1 MSGSAAR
8 KVPPY
13 GAVALRKEL
22 IDELDRL
29 AAKLGLTREELAE
42 KALLQ
47 ALEDFDDAHL
57 ADEAIKA
64 WTASGKE
71 TVSLDDV
78 ERRLGLDR

>member
-1 MSGSAAR
+1 MTASTAK

-13 GAVALRKEL
+13 GAVALRKEV

-29 AAKLGLTREELAE
+29 AEKMGLSREDLAE
-42 KALLQ
+42 KILLR
-47 ALEDFDDAHL
+47 ALEDIEDAHL

>member
-1 MSGSAAR
+1 MTAYAKKSVS
-8 KVPPY
+8 PY

-29 AAKLGLTREELAE
+29 AEKMGLSRDELAE
-42 KALLQ
+42 KALLI
-47 ALEDFDDAHL
+47 ALEDFEDAHL

-78 ERRLGLDR
+78 ERRLDLDR